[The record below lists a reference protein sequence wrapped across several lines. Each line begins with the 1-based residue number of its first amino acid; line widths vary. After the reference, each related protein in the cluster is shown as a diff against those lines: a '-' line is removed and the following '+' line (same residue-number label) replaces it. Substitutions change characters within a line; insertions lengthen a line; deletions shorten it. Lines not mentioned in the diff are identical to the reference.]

1 MWYNQIGLG
10 LEHGLWGR
18 KSPPLEKQ
26 NSPCFC
32 SRVEWHRRGRLRYLS
47 FLSQSVNHFLTLAS
61 NHKLL
66 GLSSWFSFCA
76 WPWIQPH
83 MFTKSKWGGAFTPVL
98 VVFYQLI
105 SNTWSHANP
114 LTPLAVSAHTNRNK
128 HTETHYINCLFSPAL
143 IILQCVPSPLF
154 FQLQF
159 SLVFATSH
167 HHLSDL
173 CTSFSVILS
182 IFTVLSMRRSYLF
195 SDNPISLYLSAPLIT
210 SIPTAALGLCAEL
223 RFGKQIV
230 SSQRRT
236 GQEGASLIN
245 LLERRPEHPKS
256 RTQCVYINI

>member
-32 SRVEWHRRGRLRYLS
+32 SRVEWHRRGRLHYLS

-143 IILQCVPSPLF
+143 IILQCLPSPLF
-154 FQLQF
+154 FPAP
-159 SLVFATSH
+159 VFPCFCY
-167 HHLSDL
+167 LSS
-173 CTSFSVILS
+173 SFRSMY
-182 IFTVLSMRRSYLF
+182 FVLSH
-195 SDNPISLYLSAPLIT
+195 SLYLYCS
-210 SIPTAALGLCAEL
+210 
-223 RFGKQIV
+223 FH
-230 SSQRRT
+230 
-236 GQEGASLIN
+236 ASLLPIFWQPHFFISFSPSHYLHPHCSSRSLCWVEVWKPN
-245 LLERRPEHPKS
+245 SIKSETHRTRRSQPHKS
-256 RTQCVYINI
+256 PWA